1 LSWRREL
8 KPVNLLVLVGIAFIL
23 TAIIHIWWGGGGMP
37 SQGPSAKGPEVPT
50 APILRDQQPLS
61 AFRTVV
67 AKNLFSQDR
76 RDLSADSAKGQDS
89 LEGRQLL
96 GTLVIGDTKVA
107 IIGGKPQ
114 GRGTGTPEAE
124 AVYLG
129 EEWNG
134 FKLLEISNDSVTFSG
149 KDGRKT
155 LKFPESGIPEER

>member
-8 KPVNLLVLVGIAFIL
+8 KPINLLLLAGIAFLLVATIS
-23 TAIIHIWWGGGGMP
+23 IWWGSGDTP
-37 SQGPSAKGPEVPT
+37 FQGPAAKGPEMPT

-61 AFRTVV
+61 AFNAVT
-67 AKNLFSQDR
+67 AKNLFTQSRQG
-76 RDLSADSAKGQDS
+76 AGTTAAKVQDS

-96 GTLVIGDTKVA
+96 GTMIIGDTKA
-107 IIGGKPQ
+107 ALIGGKPAGR
-114 GRGTGTPEAE
+114 GRGTLEVE

-134 FKLLEISNDSVTFSG
+134 FKVLEISNDSVTFHNN

-155 LKFPESGIPEER
+155 LKFPE

>member
-8 KPVNLLVLVGIAFIL
+8 KPINLLLLAGIVFLLV
-23 TAIIHIWWGGGGMP
+23 AIIQIWWGGGDMP
-37 SQGPSAKGPEVPT
+37 FQGPAAKGPEMPT
-50 APILRDQQPLS
+50 APMLRDQQPLS
-61 AFRTVV
+61 AFKTVA
-67 AKNLFSQDR
+67 AKSLFSQAR
-76 RDLSADSAKGQDS
+76 SEPTVGVAKVQDS

-96 GTLVIGDTKVA
+96 GTMIIGETKAA

-114 GRGTGTPEAE
+114 GSGKGKSEIE

-134 FKLLEISNDSVTFSG
+134 FKVLEISNDSVTFLS

-155 LKFPESGIPEER
+155 LKFPE

>member
-1 LSWRREL
+1 MSWRREV
-8 KPVNLLVLVGIAFIL
+8 KPVNLLLLAGVVFLLV
-23 TAIIHIWWGGGGMP
+23 AIIRIWWGGGDMP
-37 SQGPSAKGPEVPT
+37 FQGPAAKGPEMPT

-61 AFRTVV
+61 AFGTVA
-67 AKNLFSQDR
+67 AKNLFSQNRSDPTVGV
-76 RDLSADSAKGQDS
+76 AKVQDS

-96 GTLVIGDTKVA
+96 GIMIIGETKAA

-114 GRGTGTPEAE
+114 GAGKGKLEIE

-134 FKLLEISNDSVTFSG
+134 FKVLEISNDSVTFHN

-155 LKFPESGIPEER
+155 LKFPE

>member
-1 LSWRREL
+1 MSWRREL
-8 KPVNLLVLVGIAFIL
+8 KPVNLLLLAGAAFLLV
-23 TAIIHIWWGGGGMP
+23 AIIHIWWGGDMP
-37 SQGPSAKGPEVPT
+37 FQGTDAKGPEMPT

-61 AFRTVV
+61 AFNTVA

-76 RDLSADSAKGQDS
+76 SNPTAAVAKVQDS

-96 GTLVIGDTKVA
+96 GTMIIGETRAA
-107 IIGGKPQ
+107 IIGGKPA
-114 GRGTGTPEAE
+114 GTAKGTPEVE

-134 FKLLEISNDSVTFSG
+134 FKVLEIANDSVTFLS

-155 LKFPESGIPEER
+155 LKFPE

>member
-8 KPVNLLVLVGIAFIL
+8 KPVNLLLLAGAAFLLV
-23 TAIIHIWWGGGGMP
+23 AIIQIWWGGGDLP
-37 SQGPSAKGPEVPT
+37 FQGPAAKGPEMPT

-61 AFRTVV
+61 AFGTVA
-67 AKNLFSQDR
+67 AKNLFSQARSDPTTGV
-76 RDLSADSAKGQDS
+76 AKVQDS

-96 GTLVIGDTKVA
+96 GTMVIGETKAA
-107 IIGGKPQ
+107 IIGGKPM
-114 GRGTGTPEAE
+114 GSGKGTSEVE

-134 FKLLEISNDSVTFSG
+134 FKVLEISNDSVTFLN

-155 LKFPESGIPEER
+155 LKFPE

>member
-1 LSWRREL
+1 LSWRRKL
-8 KPVNLLVLVGIAFIL
+8 KPVNLLLLAGVAFLLV
-23 TAIIHIWWGGGGMP
+23 AIIQIWWGGGDMP
-37 SQGPSAKGPEVPT
+37 VQGPAAKGPEMPT
-50 APILRDQQPLS
+50 APILRDQQPLT
-61 AFRTVV
+61 AFGTVT

-76 RDLSADSAKGQDS
+76 SNPAASVAKVQDS

-96 GTLVIGDTKVA
+96 GTMIIGATKAA

-114 GRGTGTPEAE
+114 GAGKGKSEVE

-134 FKLLEISNDSVTFSG
+134 FKVLEISNDSVTFHG

-155 LKFPESGIPEER
+155 LKFPE

>member
-1 LSWRREL
+1 M
-8 KPVNLLVLVGIAFIL
+8 VGR
-23 TAIIHIWWGGGGMP
+23 GGTCRL
-37 SQGPSAKGPEVPT
+37 QAPSAKGPQVPT

-61 AFRTVV
+61 AFKMVA

-76 RDLSADSAKGQDS
+76 SDPTADVAKVQDS

-96 GTLVIGDTKVA
+96 GTMIIGDTKAA
-107 IIGGKPQ
+107 IIGGKPR
-114 GRGTGTPEAE
+114 GRGKGTPEVE

-134 FKLLEISNDSVTFSG
+134 FKVLEISNDSVTFPG

-155 LKFPESGIPEER
+155 LKFPE

>member
-1 LSWRREL
+1 MSWRREL
-8 KPVNLLVLVGIAFIL
+8 KPVNLLLLAGIAFL
-23 TAIIHIWWGGGGMP
+23 LVAIIHIWWGGGDMP
-37 SQGPSAKGPEVPT
+37 FQGPAAKGPEMPT

-61 AFRTVV
+61 AFKTVA

-76 RDLSADSAKGQDS
+76 SDPTAGVAKVQDS

-96 GTLVIGDTKVA
+96 GTMVIGETKAA

-114 GRGTGTPEAE
+114 GSGKGTPEVE

-134 FKLLEISNDSVTFSG
+134 FKVLEISNDSVTFLG

-155 LKFPESGIPEER
+155 LKFPE